1 MFQRRCGL
9 RAAGAAMADFA
20 YRAIDTDGRERC
32 GRMRAT
38 DAAAATAR
46 LRARGLAVIA
56 CDTAPPRAPYAR
68 APWAARRLSLPQL
81 SLFTRQL
88 ATLARVSPLEEALRI
103 CAAQAGSARAQAA
116 IARVHGAVVE
126 GQSLARALGTGEN
139 GGDGGDF
146 PPLYRAMVAAG
157 EGAGQLPTIL
167 DRLAASLERQA
178 AVRSKLLATLA
189 YPVILAIVALL
200 VVAAL
205 MLFVVP
211 TIVDQFD
218 SIGQQL
224 PLLTRVIM
232 GISAFAT
239 QFWWLIL
246 AAMLAAAIALRVAL
260 RREKSRLAIDGAL
273 LRLPLIGRL
282 IRDWNAARFA
292 RTLATMVESR
302 LPLVDGLALSV
313 PGIANHALRRA
324 SRSLAEDV
332 RSGSSLSAA
341 MARAGIFPPI
351 LLHLVS
357 SGENAGALDTM
368 LAAAANHLEQD
379 YDRFVTSAM
388 ALVEPAIILIMGA
401 IVATIILS
409 ILLPILQLQQLSG
422 V

>member
-1 MFQRRCGL
+1 
-9 RAAGAAMADFA
+9 MADFA
-20 YRAIDTDGRERC
+20 YRAIDTDGRERR
-32 GRMRAT
+32 GRMRAS

-46 LRARGLAVIA
+46 LSARGLAVIA
-56 CDTAPPRAPYAR
+56 CDVAPPRTTIAR
-68 APWAARRLSLPQL
+68 APWASRRLSLPQL
-81 SLFTRQL
+81 GLFTRQL

-103 CAAQAGSARAQAA
+103 CAAQADGTRAQAA
-116 IARVHGAVVE
+116 ISRVHGAVVE
-126 GQSLARALGTGEN
+126 GQSLARALGA
-139 GGDGGDF
+139 GDF

-157 EGAGQLPTIL
+157 EGAGQLPAIL
-167 DRLAASLERQA
+167 DRLALSLERQA
-178 AVRSKLLATLA
+178 AVRAKLLATLA
-189 YPVILAIVALL
+189 YPVILAVVALF

-224 PLLTRVIM
+224 PLLTRTIM
-232 GISAFAT
+232 GVSAFAT
-239 QFWWLIL
+239 RFWWLIL
-246 AAMLAAAIALRVAL
+246 AGMIAAAIGLRIALA
-260 RREKSRLAIDGAL
+260 REKSRLAIDGAL

-324 SRSLAEDV
+324 SLSLAEDV

-401 IVATIILS
+401 IVATIILA
-409 ILLPILQLQQLSG
+409 ILLPILQLQQYSG